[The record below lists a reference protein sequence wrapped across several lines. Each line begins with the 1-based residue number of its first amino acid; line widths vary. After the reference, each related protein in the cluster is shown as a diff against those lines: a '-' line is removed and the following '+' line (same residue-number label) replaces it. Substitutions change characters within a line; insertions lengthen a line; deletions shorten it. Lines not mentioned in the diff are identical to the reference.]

1 MRAVMMLAGGE
12 ARKGAPRPLRRPALS
27 AACQSPRCTA
37 RGIGRAAATSD
48 YLSRLSEVPF
58 RHASLRC
65 GYGFFPSPNNLR
77 IFAIRLAMGQLYDHP
92 DRLANGFAKLF
103 RAGGGGDHLSQYP
116 LQSEMAEGS
125 RLQAGRA
132 EGRAA
137 PDGSRAGGGSS
148 PAGHAAADPHR
159 RERRPGRARARP
171 RRGPDRRAGGL
182 SRSSRRREGVAGEMA
197 ARMLLA
203 TWRAGGPAGCVRKVS
218 AAIRMALPVLVRGRR
233 TAASVAAYFDL
244 ITDEGRL
251 FYGDSFHFGYF
262 RSGSETLAEALDAH
276 TDLVAEM
283 ARLQRWQRVLDVGCG
298 IGAPALRIAE
308 RYGCEIAAVNI
319 SREQVRQGRSLIEE
333 RRMSHRVEI
342 ARGDARALDFPDA
355 SFDAIVCLEA

>member
-1 MRAVMMLAGGE
+1 
-12 ARKGAPRPLRRPALS
+12 
-27 AACQSPRCTA
+27 
-37 RGIGRAAATSD
+37 
-48 YLSRLSEVPF
+48 
-58 RHASLRC
+58 
-65 GYGFFPSPNNLR
+65 
-77 IFAIRLAMGQLYDHP
+77 
-92 DRLANGFAKLF
+92 
-103 RAGGGGDHLSQYP
+103 
-116 LQSEMAEGS
+116 
-125 RLQAGRA
+125 
-132 EGRAA
+132 
-137 PDGSRAGGGSS
+137 
-148 PAGHAAADPHR
+148 
-159 RERRPGRARARP
+159 
-171 RRGPDRRAGGL
+171 
-182 SRSSRRREGVAGEMA
+182 
-197 ARMLLA
+197 
-203 TWRAGGPAGCVRKVS
+203 
-218 AAIRMALPVLVRGRR
+218 MALPVLVRGRR

-319 SREQVRQGRSLIEE
+319 SREQVRQGRRLIEE

-355 SFDAIVCLEA
+355 SFDAIVCLEAAGDICVTEEDKDRLVRELHRVLRPGGHVGFSDLALRACPSAEEDRALKAVLYHGGAELVTDWPTLFARHGFTIVGREDIIADTMATWERTRALYEQRNSEVVRRYGRRIADRTRAQIDLIPKMLANLATFPVLSALK